1 VGEKKNKKKNEK
13 EKSKEERRKKF
24 FFKKN
29 KIKITCGATCPP
41 HSNKMATWPFK
52 A

>member
-1 VGEKKNKKKNEK
+1 VGEKRNKKMKR
-13 EKSKEERRKKF
+13 KSQKKKEERSF
-24 FFKKN
+24 FFKKI